1 MHSGKTFSIDMNIK
15 RMQTAFK
22 VLLLA
27 NLLFTVGDSMVW
39 VYLAIYIYSFT
50 ESLLLVST
58 SWLLFEMIWMASQFI
73 WGYIGD
79 RIQRRSLILLSSVIG
94 YTSSLAGVILL
105 VNPYMKIASFAFS
118 YLFVSGYYLNANAV
132 GTLLKDYSHGEAIGF
147 IASVYSMASFLG
159 SILAT
164 LIIFLG
170 FSIADTY
177 VVAIVIVLSATFV
190 LPKIIRL
197 EKQITIPMRKGN
209 VVRGGYKSLL
219 RDIRVV
225 VIIISTIMFC
235 TSLST
240 LLTYFP
246 IYYVE
251 AVKGSLFLYGLSTSM
266 ISLLSLMLSPIF
278 GKLADKDVKG
288 YILTVGYSYTVLI
301 AIALSLLTIHDP
313 LILLIFVSIP
323 AYVGYS
329 IGQYTYFTNI
339 TTKENRSRMIS
350 LFHSSEELGYIF
362 GYGILMVISLIIE
375 SQNLFEIVY
384 FSVVVS
390 IGIAV
395 LSAMFAI
402 SLVRNYTTTKAEEQK
417 EKMS

>member
-1 MHSGKTFSIDMNIK
+1 
-15 RMQTAFK
+15 
-22 VLLLA
+22 
-27 NLLFTVGDSMVW
+27 
-39 VYLAIYIYSFT
+39 
-50 ESLLLVST
+50 
-58 SWLLFEMIWMASQFI
+58 
-73 WGYIGD
+73 
-79 RIQRRSLILLSSVIG
+79 
-94 YTSSLAGVILL
+94 
-105 VNPYMKIASFAFS
+105 
-118 YLFVSGYYLNANAV
+118 
-132 GTLLKDYSHGEAIGF
+132 
-147 IASVYSMASFLG
+147 
-159 SILAT
+159 
-164 LIIFLG
+164 
-170 FSIADTY
+170 
-177 VVAIVIVLSATFV
+177 
-190 LPKIIRL
+190 
-197 EKQITIPMRKGN
+197 MRKGN